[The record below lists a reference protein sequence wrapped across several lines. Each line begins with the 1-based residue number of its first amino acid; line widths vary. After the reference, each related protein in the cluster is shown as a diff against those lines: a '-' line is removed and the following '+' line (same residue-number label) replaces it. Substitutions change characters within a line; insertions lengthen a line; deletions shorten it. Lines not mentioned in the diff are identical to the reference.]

1 MQLIELGEKPIQTVI
16 MLNDR
21 KKLKN
26 YLDAYV
32 KQYYTW
38 GGGGFLRFEKKNL

>member
-1 MQLIELGEKPIQTVI
+1 MIE
-16 MLNDR
+16 

-38 GGGGFLRFEKKNL
+38 GGGGFAFAVIY

>member
-1 MQLIELGEKPIQTVI
+1 MIE
-16 MLNDR
+16 

-38 GGGGFLRFEKKNL
+38 GGGGFCVLKKKSVNIW

>member
-1 MQLIELGEKPIQTVI
+1 MIE
-16 MLNDR
+16 

-38 GGGGFLRFEKKNL
+38 GGGGGFCVLKKKICKYMVKKS